1 MSLWQDARFGVR
13 TLWKD
18 RTALTLAIVALA
30 LGIGSATAI
39 FSVIDNVLLEPFPY
53 RDGQRLVAIQIHDS
67 TSNQPFG
74 REAFSP
80 PEFVDYQ
87 AQNHI
92 FDGVIGIYQDRVVW
106 TGPGAPE
113 SWLAAYV
120 TGNTFQ
126 FLGVAPLLGRAATPQ
141 DAKPAA
147 PPVFVMSYKLW
158 QRDFSGDRSLVGKSF
173 TIDGQARTLI
183 GIMPKRFAL
192 WGADVWVPT
201 TVNAADTDP
210 NAQFFFLLGRLKPG
224 LTINAAEPSIRV
236 LARHISQQYP
246 KLYPKQFDVRLP
258 TLVDNVVG
266 RFTTTLYT
274 ALAAVG
280 LLLLIACANV
290 ANLLLAKATAREKEF
305 AIRSSLGAGRW
316 RVVRQLLM
324 ESALLAL
331 LGAAFGCVVA
341 WLGLKG
347 LMAVLPAFTFPD
359 EALINLNVRVL
370 AATIL
375 VALFT
380 ALLFGLA
387 PALGLFT
394 SNLTEP
400 LKAGGRGNSGFRRG
414 RLRRILIISE
424 VALSLVLLTGAG
436 LLMRSFLLEMQ
447 SDLGMRQPQKLIVSD
462 LSLGKRYK
470 TTEQQ
475 ARFARELRARLSA
488 LPGVASAST
497 ALDFPPFGGINT
509 DFNVAGK
516 THSEKWQGQM
526 GFVDTQFFPTVGVR
540 LLRGRFLS
548 EDDVLNKRK
557 VVVINEAL
565 AKKAFPGDDPI
576 GKQIELLKLKELPEP
591 VASPWFEIVGI
602 SSNVR
607 NHGVRDDVLPE
618 AYGPI
623 SITGVG
629 EYLVYLRA
637 LGNPA
642 PLAKELEGTVISLD
656 KSIHPQ
662 ETETLEV
669 ALNKFQYAQPRFALQ
684 IFSVFAG
691 IALVLV
697 AIGVYSVV
705 SYTVSQQNREI
716 GIRMALGASRSN
728 VRNLVISGGMQFIA
742 IGIGTGLLAAVFL
755 LRLAKSLI
763 WGVTTYDPITLL
775 AVVSL
780 LGGIGLMACY
790 LPSRR
795 AIRVDPLVSLRD
807 E

>member
-1 MSLWQDARFGVR
+1 M
-13 TLWKD
+13 
-18 RTALTLAIVALA
+18 IV
-30 LGIGSATAI
+30 
-39 FSVIDNVLLEPFPY
+39 
-53 RDGQRLVAIQIHDS
+53 
-67 TSNQPFG
+67 
-74 REAFSP
+74 
-80 PEFVDYQ
+80 
-87 AQNHI
+87 
-92 FDGVIGIYQDRVVW
+92 
-106 TGPGAPE
+106 
-113 SWLAAYV
+113 
-120 TGNTFQ
+120 
-126 FLGVAPLLGRAATPQ
+126 
-141 DAKPAA
+141 
-147 PPVFVMSYKLW
+147 
-158 QRDFSGDRSLVGKSF
+158 
-173 TIDGQARTLI
+173 
-183 GIMPKRFAL
+183 
-192 WGADVWVPT
+192 
-201 TVNAADTDP
+201 
-210 NAQFFFLLGRLKPG
+210 
-224 LTINAAEPSIRV
+224 
-236 LARHISQQYP
+236 
-246 KLYPKQFDVRLP
+246 
-258 TLVDNVVG
+258 
-266 RFTTTLYT
+266 
-274 ALAAVG
+274 
-280 LLLLIACANV
+280 
-290 ANLLLAKATAREKEF
+290 
-305 AIRSSLGAGRW
+305 
-316 RVVRQLLM
+316 
-324 ESALLAL
+324 
-331 LGAAFGCVVA
+331 
-341 WLGLKG
+341 
-347 LMAVLPAFTFPD
+347 
-359 EALINLNVRVL
+359 
-370 AATIL
+370 
-375 VALFT
+375 
-380 ALLFGLA
+380 
-387 PALGLFT
+387 
-394 SNLTEP
+394 
-400 LKAGGRGNSGFRRG
+400 
-414 RLRRILIISE
+414 SE

-447 SDLGMRQPQKLIVSD
+447 SDLGMRQPQKLVVSD

-565 AKKAFPGDDPI
+565 AKKAFPGEDPI
-576 GKQIELLKLKELPEP
+576 GKRIELLKLKELPEP

-637 LGNPA
+637 VGNPA

-742 IGIGTGLLAAVFL
+742 VGIGTGLVAAVLL

-775 AVVSL
+775 TVVSL
-780 LGGIGLMACY
+780 LAGIGLMACY